1 MRGTFLKVVATAWA
15 LTAGVAKA
23 GLYDPAQL
31 AREAQEFPS
40 QGKSLPFSSFRD
52 QLNELFTIGIPQ
64 PVSPARAR
72 HLERAKEL
80 AARLGSGEP
89 RVEDLVSLGAEYVRL
104 GRTGEAVDVLTRAS
118 ALDRRNFMVFANLG
132 TAHQL
137 EGRWARAIDALQQA
151 KENWPPELPGLT
163 SEQLKW
169 FRRAEDYHLKLVRLR
184 ARETLSRPTNAAAA
198 AEGLDDLF
206 GVRFASQA
214 GEFQAGRMPAEEQ
227 KKLPP
232 DAVAIVQQLLLWFPA
247 DARLYWQL
255 GELLNAKGDIASAA
269 TVFDE
274 CVWSRRYDPPLLRA
288 HRQVVQQA
296 NAAQAPV
303 LGALEPS
310 APEPPAGWRLDRR
323 LIATGAVAGVLLV
336 GVLAYLQLREFRKRR
351 IHGSGVRDQG
361 SGTRDQGSGVRGQ

>member
-1 MRGTFLKVVATAWA
+1 MRGNFLTAVAAAWA
-15 LTAGVAKA
+15 LTAGVARA
-23 GLYDPAQL
+23 GLYDPAQFT
-31 AREAQEFPS
+31 REAQQLPN
-40 QGKSLPFSSFRD
+40 QGKPLPFFSFRD

-80 AARLGSGEP
+80 AARAGSGQP
-89 RVEDLVSLGAEYVRL
+89 RVEDLIGLGAEYVRL

-118 ALDRRNFMVFANLG
+118 ALDRRNFMAFANLG

-137 EGRWARAIDALQQA
+137 EGRWARALDALQQA

-169 FRRAEDYHLKLVRLR
+169 LRRAEDYHLKLVRLR
-184 ARETLSRPTNAAAA
+184 ARETLSKPTGAAAA
-198 AEGLDDLF
+198 AEGVDELF
-206 GVRFASQA
+206 GVRFAGQA
-214 GEFQAGRMPAEEQ
+214 GEFLAGRMPPEEQ

-232 DAVAIVQQLLLWFPA
+232 DAVAIVQQLLMWFPA

-255 GELLNAKGDIASAA
+255 GELLNAQGDLSSAA

-274 CVWSRRYDPPLLRA
+274 CVWTRRYDPPLLRA
-288 HRQVVQQA
+288 HRQIVQQA

-323 LIATGAVAGVLLV
+323 LIVTGAVAGVLLV

-351 IHGSGVRDQG
+351 IQGSAVRGQGPGVRDQG
-361 SGTRDQGSGVRGQ
+361 VRGQ